1 METLTQINEEYKK
14 NIDKLNKIYNYHINR
29 IRRLRIHPYYK
40 RLYFQRLQNFYRY
53 NLNKYKNL
61 KEQKI
66 KNYHNKLNS
75 QQSNS
80 QEIDKN
86 FKALMV
92 GINYRNTNSELRGCI
107 NDVNSL
113 KKFLNNKNKV
123 DYSNICTLTDDT
135 SLKPTRDNILD
146 KYKQL
151 LINSKE
157 GDILYFTF
165 SGHGS
170 YTRDRNGDE
179 LDGKDEL
186 LVSIDNKGIT
196 DDELKNI
203 AQQYLKHNVTLF
215 VLLDCC
221 HSGTLLDLK
230 YNYLSKNNFNHVIVN
245 DKNSET
251 KGNIYFIS
259 GCRDEQTSADAY
271 INRKFQGA
279 MTWSFLN
286 SVNSKPDLSWKELL
300 LKMRKLL
307 KKHFTQVPQFS
318 SGKSLDI
325 NSKTIF

>member
-1 METLTQINEEYKK
+1 MVSVAQINQEYKK
-14 NIDKLNKIYNYHINR
+14 NIDNLIQLYNYHYNR
-29 IRRLRIHPYYK
+29 IKRLRINPYYK
-40 RLYFQRLQNFYRY
+40 RIYFQRLYIFYTS
-53 NLNKYKNL
+53 NLNKYKKIRDN
-61 KEQKI
+61 KI
-66 KNYHNKLNS
+66 KQYYTSLS
-75 QQSNS
+75 SP
-80 QEIDKN
+80 EINKN

-92 GINYRNTNSELRGCI
+92 GINYKNTNNELRGCI

-113 KKFLNNKNKV
+113 KKFLNDKNKV

-135 SLKPTRDNILD
+135 SLKPTRNNILE

-170 YTRDRNGDE
+170 YTIDRNGDE
-179 LDGKDEL
+179 LDEKDEL
-186 LVSIDNKGIT
+186 LVSIDNRGIS

-203 AQQYLKHNVTLF
+203 AQEYLKDNVTLF

-230 YNYLSKNNFNHVIVN
+230 YNYLSNNNFNDVVIN

-259 GCRDEQTSADAY
+259 GCKDEQTSSDAY
-271 INRKFQGA
+271 INNKFQGA

-286 SVNSKPDLSWKELL
+286 SVNSKPDLTWKELL
-300 LKMRKLL
+300 LKMRELL
-307 KKHFTQVPQFS
+307 KKYFTQVPQFS

-325 NSKTIF
+325 NSKSIF

>member
-1 METLTQINEEYKK
+1 MVTLSQINEEYK
-14 NIDKLNKIYNYHINR
+14 NNVNTLNRIYNYHLNR
-29 IRRLRIHPYYK
+29 IRNLRIHPYYK
-40 RLYFQRLQNFYRY
+40 RIYFQNLYNFYRS
-53 NLNKYKNL
+53 NLNNYKKIRDN
-61 KEQKI
+61 KI
-66 KNYHNKLNS
+66 KHYYSLLS
-75 QQSNS
+75 S
-80 QEIDKN
+80 QETNEN

-113 KKFLNNKNKV
+113 KKFLNDKNKL
-123 DYSNICTLTDDT
+123 DDSNICILTDDT
-135 SLKPTRDNILD
+135 TLKPTRDNILE

-170 YTRDRNGDE
+170 YTIDRNGDE
-179 LDGKDEL
+179 LDGNDEL
-186 LVSIDNKGIT
+186 LVSIDNRGIT

-203 AQQYLKHNVTLF
+203 AQEYLKDNVTLF

-230 YNYLSKNNFNHVIVN
+230 YNYLSKNDFNDVVIN
-245 DKNSET
+245 DRNIET

-279 MTWSFLN
+279 MTWSFLESVKNN
-286 SVNSKPDLSWKELL
+286 SHLSWKELL
-300 LKMRKLL
+300 LKMRELL
-307 KKHFTQVPQFS
+307 KNNFSQVPQFS
-318 SGKSLDI
+318 SGKPLDI

>member
-1 METLTQINEEYKK
+1 MITLAQINEEYKK
-14 NIDKLNKIYNYHINR
+14 NIDNLIRLYNYHYNR
-29 IRRLRIHPYYK
+29 IRNLRINQYYK
-40 RLYFQRLQNFYRY
+40 RIYFKNLYNFYITK
-53 NLNKYKNL
+53 LNQYIKIRDN
-61 KEQKI
+61 KI
-66 KNYHNKLNS
+66 KEYYLLLS
-75 QQSNS
+75 S
-80 QEIDKN
+80 QEFEQN

-92 GINYRNTNSELRGCI
+92 GINYRNTESELRGCI

-113 KKFLNNKNKV
+113 KNFLNDKNKV
-123 DYSNICTLTDDT
+123 DNSNICILTDDT
-135 SLKPTRDNILD
+135 TLKPTRDNILE

-170 YTRDRNGDE
+170 YTIDRNGDE
-179 LDGKDEL
+179 LDGNDEL
-186 LVSIDNKGIT
+186 LVSIDNRGIT

-203 AQQYLKHNVTLF
+203 AQEYLKDNVTLF

-230 YNYLSKNNFNHVIVN
+230 YNYLSKNDFNDVVIN
-245 DKNSET
+245 DSNSET

-271 INRKFQGA
+271 INKNFQGA
-279 MTWSFLN
+279 MTWSFLE
-286 SVNSKPDLSWKELL
+286 SVKNNPELSWKELL
-300 LKMRKLL
+300 LKMRELL
-307 KKHFTQVPQFS
+307 KNNFTQVPQLS
-318 SGKSLDI
+318 SGKPLDI

>member
-1 METLTQINEEYKK
+1 MVTLEAINNEYKK
-14 NIDKLNKIYNYHINR
+14 NIDNLNQLYNYHYNR

-40 RLYFQRLQNFYRY
+40 GLYFQRLYNFYRFK
-53 NLNKYKNL
+53 LNEYKKI

-66 KNYHNKLNS
+66 KQYYSSLS
-75 QQSNS
+75 SP
-80 QEIDKN
+80 EINKN

-92 GINYRNTNSELRGCI
+92 GINYRNTNNELRGCI

-113 KKFLNNKNKV
+113 KKFLNDKNKV
-123 DYSNICTLTDDT
+123 DFSNICTLTDDT
-135 SLKPTRDNILD
+135 FLKPTRDNILE
-146 KYKQL
+146 KYKEL

-170 YTRDRNGDE
+170 YTTDRNGDE

-186 LVSIDNKGIT
+186 LVSIDNRGIV
-196 DDELKNI
+196 DDELKEI
-203 AQQYLKHNVTLF
+203 AQQYLKDNVTLF

-230 YNYLSKNNFNHVIVN
+230 YNYLSKNDFNHVVIN

-286 SVNSKPDLSWKELL
+286 SINSKPDLSWKELL
-300 LKMRKLL
+300 LKMRELL
-307 KKHFTQVPQFS
+307 KKDFSQVPQFS